1 MSSMVCVPPLKFLI
15 VPIGAGSGAIEGLSL
30 NKHWV
35 PVAWGHRKKRYGLK
49 EELEYKR
56 ASPKNLPNSGGAAKT
71 VWVSEAGLCSLPLIS
86 TERGRVQAP

>member
-15 VPIGAGSGAIEGLSL
+15 VLIGAGSGAIEGLSP

-56 ASPKNLPNSGGAAKT
+56 ASPKNPPNSGGAVAET
-71 VWVSEAGLCSLPLIS
+71 LSGSVRLVYVPLLS
-86 TERGRVQAP
+86 Y